1 MKISVVIPVYR
12 GEYFLWE
19 LYERLVGSL
28 SQITNDFEIILVNDH
43 SPQNDWDIIKEI
55 CEKDKRV
62 KGINLSKNF
71 GQHRAISAGLD
82 YATGDWVVVMDCDLQ
97 DQPEEIIKLY
107 NKAQQG
113 YDIVFGRRYQRKDNL
128 MKKLG
133 SKLFYKMFNCFT
145 NSHFDNTIANFSISK
160 KIVIDNLKRYNE
172 QTKFFPVFA
181 TSLGFK
187 LGFQDIEHSKREEGK
202 SSYNFKKLLMLA
214 LNIIISHS
222 NKPLWFSIFLGSFI
236 SVISFVIT
244 LYVLIKFIFWGIAVK
259 GWTSIM
265 LSIWF
270 LGGITF
276 AFLGIIGLY
285 LGKIYNETKARPIY
299 IVKEILNS

>member
-19 LYERLVGSL
+19 LYERLNNSI
-28 SQITNDFEIILVNDH
+28 SQLTDDFEIILVNDH
-43 SPQNDWDIIKEI
+43 SPQNDWELIKLI

-71 GQHRAISAGLD
+71 GQHRAIAAGLD
-82 YATGDWVVVMDCDLQ
+82 HATGDWVVVMDCDLQ

-107 NKAQQG
+107 NKANEG
-113 YDIVFGRRYQRKDNL
+113 FDIVFGRRYKRKDGFI
-128 MKKLG
+128 KKLG
-133 SKLFYKMFNCFT
+133 SKLFYKLFNYFT

-172 QTKFFPVFA
+172 QTKFFPVFS
-181 TSLGFK
+181 TSIGFNI
-187 LGFQDIEHSKREEGK
+187 GFADIEHAKREEGK

-214 LNIIISHS
+214 LNIIVSHS
-222 NKPLWFSIFLGSFI
+222 NKPLRVSIFLGAFISAMSFI
-236 SVISFVIT
+236 IA
-244 LYVLIKFIFWGIAVK
+244 LYVLIKYIFFGIPVE
-259 GWTSIM
+259 GWASLM

-270 LGGITF
+270 LGGLTF
-276 AFLGIIGLY
+276 AFMGVIGLY
-285 LGKIYNETKARPIY
+285 LGKIFDETKARPVY
-299 IVKEILNS
+299 IVKETIGF

>member
-19 LYERLVGSL
+19 LYERLVTSL
-28 SQITNDFEIILVNDH
+28 SKIADDFEIILVNDH
-43 SPQNDWDIIKEI
+43 SPQNDWEIIKKI
-55 CEKDKRV
+55 CEKDIRV

-82 YATGDWVVVMDCDLQ
+82 HITGDWIVVMDCDLQ

-113 YDIVFGRRYQRKDNL
+113 FDLVFGRRYNRKDSFV
-128 MKKLG
+128 KKLG
-133 SKLFYKMFNCFT
+133 SKIFYKMFNYFT

-160 KIVIDNLKRYNE
+160 RIVIENLKKYKE

-181 TSLGFK
+181 TSLGFR
-187 LGFQDIEHSKREEGK
+187 LGFENIEHSSRDEGK
-202 SSYNFKKLLMLA
+202 SSYSFKKLLMLA
-214 LNIIISHS
+214 LNIIVSHS
-222 NKPLWFSIFLGSFI
+222 NKPLRIAIFAGIFIAFVSFLI
-236 SVISFVIT
+236 S
-244 LYVLIKFIFWGIAVK
+244 LYVLIKYLFWGIPVE
-259 GWTSIM
+259 GWASIM

-270 LGGITF
+270 LGGVTF

-285 LGKIYNETKARPIY
+285 LGKVFDETKDRPIY
-299 IVKEILNS
+299 IIKEIINA

>member
-19 LYERLVGSL
+19 LYERLVSSL
-28 SQITNDFEIILVNDH
+28 SKIADEFEIILVNDH
-43 SPQNDWDIIKEI
+43 SPQNDWEIIKKI
-55 CEKDKRV
+55 CDKDSRV

-82 YATGDWVVVMDCDLQ
+82 HISGDWIVVMDCDLQ

-107 NKAQQG
+107 NKAQEG
-113 YDIVFGRRYQRKDNL
+113 YDLVFGRRYHRKDSFV
-128 MKKLG
+128 KKLG
-133 SKLFYKMFNCFT
+133 SKIFYKLFNYFT

-160 KIVIDNLKRYNE
+160 RIVIENLKKYKE

-181 TSLGFK
+181 TSLGFS
-187 LGFQDIEHSKREEGK
+187 LGFENIEHSSREEGK
-202 SSYNFKKLLMLA
+202 SSYSFRKLLLLA
-214 LNIIISHS
+214 LNIIVSHS
-222 NKPLWFSIFLGSFI
+222 NKPLRVAIFTGISIALVSFLI
-236 SVISFVIT
+236 S
-244 LYVLIKFIFWGIAVK
+244 LYVLIKYLFWGIPVE
-259 GWTSIM
+259 GWASIM

-285 LGKIYNETKARPIY
+285 LGKVFDETKARPIY
-299 IVKEILNS
+299 IIKEIINA

>member
-19 LYERLVGSL
+19 LYDRLVASL
-28 SQITNDFEIILVNDH
+28 SKIADDFEIILVNDH
-43 SPQNDWDIIKEI
+43 SPQNDWEIIKQI
-55 CEKDKRV
+55 CEKDSRV

-82 YATGDWVVVMDCDLQ
+82 HISGDWIVVMDCDLQ

-107 NKAQQG
+107 NKAQEG
-113 YDIVFGRRYQRKDNL
+113 YDLVFGRRYHRKDSFI
-128 MKKLG
+128 KKLG
-133 SKLFYKMFNCFT
+133 SNIFYKIFNYFT

-160 KIVIDNLKRYNE
+160 RLVIENLKQYKE
-172 QTKFFPVFA
+172 QTKFFPVLA

-187 LGFQDIEHSKREEGK
+187 LGFENIEHSRRDEGK
-202 SSYNFKKLLMLA
+202 SSYSFKKLLMLA
-214 LNIIISHS
+214 LNIIVSHS
-222 NKPLWFSIFLGSFI
+222 NKPLRVAIFTGVFIAMVSFLI
-236 SVISFVIT
+236 S
-244 LYVLIKFIFWGIAVK
+244 LYVLIKYLFWGIPVA
-259 GWTSIM
+259 GWASIM

-270 LGGITF
+270 LGGVTF

-285 LGKIYNETKARPIY
+285 LGKVFDETKARPIY
-299 IVKEILNS
+299 IIKEIINA

>member
-19 LYERLVGSL
+19 LYERLVASL
-28 SQITNDFEIILVNDH
+28 SKIADDFEIILVNDH
-43 SPQNDWDIIKEI
+43 SPQNDWEIIKKI
-55 CEKDKRV
+55 CEKDSRV

-82 YATGDWVVVMDCDLQ
+82 YVTGDWIVVMDCDLQ

-107 NKAQQG
+107 NKAQEG
-113 YDIVFGRRYQRKDNL
+113 FDLVFGRRYHRKDSFI
-128 MKKLG
+128 KKSG
-133 SKLFYKMFNCFT
+133 SKLFYKMFNYFT
-145 NSHFDNTIANFSISK
+145 NSQFDNTIANFSISK
-160 KIVIDNLKRYNE
+160 RIVIENLKRYKE

-187 LGFQDIEHSKREEGK
+187 LGFENIEHSSREEGK
-202 SSYNFKKLLMLA
+202 SSYSFKKLLMLA
-214 LNIIISHS
+214 LNIIVSHS
-222 NKPLWFSIFLGSFI
+222 NKPLRVAIFAGISIAFI
-236 SVISFVIT
+236 SFLIS
-244 LYVLIKFIFWGIAVK
+244 LYVFLKYLFWGIPVE
-259 GWTSIM
+259 GWSSIM

-270 LGGITF
+270 LGGVTF

-285 LGKIYNETKARPIY
+285 LGKIFDETKARPIY
-299 IVKEILNS
+299 IIKEIINA